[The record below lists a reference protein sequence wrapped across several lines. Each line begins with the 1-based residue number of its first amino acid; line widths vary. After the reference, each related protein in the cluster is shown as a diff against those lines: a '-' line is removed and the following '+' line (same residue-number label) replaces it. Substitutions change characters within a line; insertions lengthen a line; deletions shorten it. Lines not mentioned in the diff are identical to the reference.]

1 MRLKHNKKR
10 NTAFL
15 YESLVRELTKSII
28 KNDNNKKN
36 KAVKML
42 KQHFSPESDLRKEL
56 SLYKSLYETKG
67 VERRLAEKIII
78 ETKIAHK
85 ELDRK
90 NIFNEQTSLIKNMN
104 VAFSSKVFNTFVPN
118 FRNIA
123 TVYSIFNAS
132 VPANERVML
141 EERVLDNMSG
151 SQDPSETKMK
161 PVDDLVYKTFV
172 SKFNEQ
178 YSDSLLKEQK
188 ELLTKYITS
197 FSDNE
202 LEIKCFLNEE
212 VSRIRAK
219 LESLSKSNF
228 VKSDDDLRENS
239 KKILEMLEEF
249 SDQKVSTEIVETV
262 LRTQQLIHELENKED
277 DKD

>member
-15 YESLVRELTKSII
+15 YESLIRELTKSII
-28 KNDNNKKN
+28 KNDGNKKN

-56 SLYKSLYETKG
+56 DLYKSLYETKG
-67 VERRLAEKIII
+67 VDRRLAEKIII

-85 ELDRK
+85 ELDK
-90 NIFNEQTSLIKNMN
+90 KSIFTEQTDLIKNMN

-132 VPANERVML
+132 VPANERVLL
-141 EERVLDNMSG
+141 EEKVLDNMSG
-151 SQDPSETKMK
+151 SQSPNESEMK

-172 SKFNEQ
+172 NKFNEQ
-178 YSDSLLKEQK
+178 YSSSLLNEQK

-197 FSDNE
+197 FSDNGI
-202 LEIKCFLNEE
+202 EIKCFLNEE
-212 VSRIRAK
+212 ISRVRVK
-219 LESLSKSNF
+219 LQALAESDF
-228 VKSDDDLRENS
+228 VQGDDDLRENS

-249 SDQKVSTEIVETV
+249 SDQKVSAEIVETV